1 MEGAP
6 VVKVPVK
13 LVSWEEVVEW
23 SRGLARRIRESGY
36 RPTVIIAVARG
47 GYVPARLLADFLYVS
62 NMLSIQSQHWTEA
75 ARAAERAILK
85 FPYTV
90 DLRGHR
96 ALLVD
101 DIVDTGETLLLAKE
115 YILENWRPDE
125 LRIATL
131 QWISPVAK
139 FKPDYYY
146 MEVREWVWFQYPWTR
161 LEDVTQFLRRMLEEE
176 ARETGKTVWSLD
188 EIKARFRE
196 WYGIEVEDF
205 YYRDAL
211 ELLAEEGVVEPVDG
225 GYRVKT
231 VEEAEAGGSRG

>member
-1 MEGAP
+1 MAR
-6 VVKVPVK
+6 VPVK
-13 LVSWEEVVEW
+13 LVTWEEVVEW

-75 ARAAERAILK
+75 AKAAEKAILK

-101 DIVDTGETLLLAKE
+101 DIVDTGETLLLARD

-125 LRIATL
+125 LRVAAL

-146 MEVREWVWFQYPWTR
+146 LEVREWTWFQYPWTR
-161 LEDVTQFLRRMLEEE
+161 LEDVMQFIRRMLEEE
-176 ARETGKTVWSLD
+176 ARESGRLEWSLE
-188 EIKARFRE
+188 EIRGKFRE
-196 WYGIEVEDF
+196 WYGIDVEDF
-205 YYRDAL
+205 YYSDAV
-211 ELLAEEGVVEPVDG
+211 ELLVEQGFLRPLG
-225 GYRVKT
+225 GGRYRVVLPGEGKG
-231 VEEAEAGGSRG
+231 EA